1 MRRIKLIP
9 FLALL
14 PFGCSLIAG
23 PEPWEET
30 EYVVEVLE
38 LDVPTSIRADA
49 PLEILATGYMP
60 NSCHV
65 FDRVEAERRGHRMEL
80 TFIAFDYSSATVACL
95 AMSYQVDMK
104 KSNPPPFRGPT
115 FTVVVNQPD
124 GSQLTREVV
133 VVN

>member
-30 EYVVEVLE
+30 EYVVQVRE
-38 LDVPTSIRADA
+38 LDVPASVWAYA
-49 PLEILATGYMP
+49 PLDIVAKGRLP
-60 NSCHV
+60 DSCHV
-65 FDRVEAERRGHRMEL
+65 FDRVEAERRGDRMEL
-80 TFIAFDYSSATVACL
+80 TFIGFDYSSGPLYCL
-95 AMSYQVDMK
+95 QAEVQIDMS
-104 KSNPPPFRGPT
+104 KSTPPPFRGPT

-124 GSQLTREVV
+124 GTQLVREVAV
-133 VVN
+133 EH

>member
-1 MRRIKLIP
+1 MRRIPLIL

-14 PFGCSLIAG
+14 PCGCSLIAG

-30 EYVVEVLE
+30 EYVMRVSELVVPASVRANAP
-38 LDVPTSIRADA
+38 LDVV
-49 PLEILATGYMP
+49 ATGHLP
-60 NSCHV
+60 DGCHV
-65 FDRVEAERRGHRMEL
+65 FDRVEADRRGDRMEL
-80 TFIAFDYSSATVACL
+80 TFIGFDYSSPTMYCL
-95 AMSYQVDMK
+95 LNWVQIDMK